1 MNTRG
6 VRIDHD
12 DGHRAIGRTDGMK
25 PHIAHAGDLRAV
37 TPGPLALMLQITPS
51 DLAPVWQSED
61 IRTFP
66 FYEQGALVRR
76 GHVAHELRIAESAIR
91 DDHRRMQLQ
100 AEPTQGRHAPV
111 QHNLQQ
117 AQFVSARPPKALR
130 VRPPDGKVHRH
141 HQFAIADDHD

>member
-51 DLAPVWQSED
+51 DLAPVWQCED
-61 IRTFP
+61 RRTFP
-66 FYEQGALVRR
+66 EGVSELWICYLLTEQYPC
-76 GHVAHELRIAESAIR
+76 E
-91 DDHRRMQLQ
+91 
-100 AEPTQGRHAPV
+100 
-111 QHNLQQ
+111 
-117 AQFVSARPPKALR
+117 
-130 VRPPDGKVHRH
+130 
-141 HQFAIADDHD
+141 